1 MNNYERV
8 MAAMRVEQP
17 DRVPIVELLIDSKV
31 QQAIHPGARDFGDLA
46 EFLDLDN
53 VGSGAVYEQ
62 VKQTSDG
69 FVDEWGVRYIAGPEA
84 IAHPVEPAIRNM
96 DDLKNYTPPD
106 PDAPHRLGL
115 LPEFVKRYKGKR
127 AVFFHTRAA
136 YMWSAFLVGMENLL
150 MAFAADRE
158 FAEAVMDVVGDIG
171 EKVARNAVRAGAD
184 IVTLGDDYAANW
196 GPMFSREHFQRFVL
210 PRLQRVVDA
219 IHEEG
224 GMVCKHSDGNLWPIL
239 DLIVDTGVEAINP
252 IEPVANMD
260 IGEVK
265 QKYGKRVCLVG
276 NIDCG
281 ELLSNGTVEQVDA
294 AVRKCIDDAA
304 TGGGFMLCS
313 SNSIHSS
320 INPENYVAMVRAG
333 QKYGKYDS

>member
-8 MAAMRVEQP
+8 MTAMRVEQP
-17 DRVPIVELLIDSKV
+17 DRVPIVELLIDPKV
-31 QQAIHPGARDFGDLA
+31 QKAICPGARDFGDLA

-53 VGSGAVYEQ
+53 VGSGAAYEQ
-62 VKQTSDG
+62 VEQTADG
-69 FVDEWGVRYIAGPEA
+69 WIDEWGVRYVAGPEA
-84 IAHPVEPAIRNM
+84 IAHPVQAPIRSI
-96 DDLKNYTPPD
+96 DDLKDYTPPD
-106 PDAPHRLGL
+106 PDSPHRLGL
-115 LPEFVKRYKGKR
+115 LPEFVRRYKGRR
-127 AVFFHTRAA
+127 AIFFHHRAA
-136 YMWSAFLVGMENLL
+136 FMWSAFLTGMEELL
-150 MAFAADRE
+150 MAFAADPE
-158 FAEAVMDVVGDIG
+158 FAEAVMDVVTETD

-184 IVTLGDDYAANW
+184 IITLGDDYAATH
-196 GPMFSREHFQRFVL
+196 GPMFSREHFQRLVL
-210 PRLQRVVDA
+210 PRMQRVVDA

-224 GMVCKHSDGNLWPIL
+224 GIVVKHSDGNLWPIL

-265 QKYGKRVCLVG
+265 QKYGDRVCIVG

-281 ELLSNGTVEQVDA
+281 DLLSNGTVEQVDA
-294 AVRKCIDDAA
+294 TVYKCIQDAA
-304 TGGGFMLCS
+304 EGGGFMLCS

-320 INPENYVAMVRAG
+320 VNPDNYVAMVRAG